1 MKKIGM
7 SFVALSVTA
16 LLGSGCV
23 SLDEYNRVQ
32 KHLET
37 ETKANVALAAENER
51 LDGEVSKLR
60 SHTASQEARIKELKA
75 LAEAKPQYDENEIV
89 KRIQD
94 IWGAGLGGNDNWEF
108 VQSGGAVGVRMDDS
122 GVLFKSGSWDLTDNT
137 KKKLTELAGIISKK
151 VKSDPNLFVRVD
163 GHTDTD
169 PVKKLAAKGIKDNVH
184 LSTMRAMAVK
194 DFLVS
199 QGVPQDRVF
208 VAGFG
213 EFWPVNSG
221 NTSKDKQ
228 RNRRVEVYLGDA
240 DALSIG
246 ALPGAQVSK

>member
-1 MKKIGM
+1 MKKILM
-7 SFVALSVTA
+7 SIVALSTIG

-32 KHLET
+32 KHLDSEM
-37 ETKANVALAAENER
+37 EANRALGAENVR
-51 LDGEVSKLR
+51 LGDEVGKLR
-60 SHTASQEARIKELKA
+60 NERTDLLSSIDKMQAEMSKKPEYTGEDMLKKIQEL
-75 LAEAKPQYDENEIV
+75 
-89 KRIQD
+89 
-94 IWGAGLGGNDNWEF
+94 WGKDMGGSWEM

-137 KKKLTELAGIISKK
+137 KGKLKELAGIISKK
-151 VKSDPNLFVRVD
+151 LKTDANLFVRVD

-169 PVKKLAAKGIKDNVH
+169 PVKKLKAQGIMDNVH
-184 LSTMRAMAVK
+184 LSAMRAMAVK
-194 DFLVS
+194 NYLSS
-199 QGVPQDRVF
+199 QGVPADRVF

-213 EFWPVNSG
+213 EYWPINSG
-221 NTSKDKQ
+221 STNKDKQ

-246 ALPGAQVSK
+246 ALPGATVSK

>member
-1 MKKIGM
+1 MKKIAM

-23 SLDEYNRVQ
+23 SLDEYNRLQ
-32 KHLET
+32 KQYET
-37 ETKANVALAAENER
+37 EKEANVAMSAEVSR
-51 LDGEVSKLR
+51 QDGEISKLR
-60 SHTASQEARIKELKA
+60 SHAGAQEARIKELKD
-75 LAEAKPQYDENEIV
+75 LLDAKPADTGEDLV
-89 KRIQD
+89 KRIQE
-94 IWGAGLGGNDNWEF
+94 IWGGLGGNGDWEF

-137 KKKLTELAGIISKK
+137 KKKLTELAGIIGKK
-151 VKSDPNLFVRVD
+151 VKSDANLFVRVD

-199 QGVPQDRVF
+199 QGVPKDRVF

-213 EFWPVNSG
+213 EYWPVTNGS
-221 NTSKDKQ
+221 TSKDKQ